1 MVAKAL
7 AHVPG
12 LFCGRRLVSL
22 VNSPRR
28 FFYLPA
34 PVYFFSILKILH
46 TADWHL
52 GQRFQHGHE
61 RLAEHRC
68 FLDWLL
74 HTIEAEAVDVLVVA
88 GDVFDTGNPPAAARE
103 LYYSFLARLKNSATC
118 HDVVIVGGNHDS
130 AATLNASA
138 SLLKALRVHVVGGV
152 PTNYLEQCIAL
163 PHGAA
168 TPRLVVAAVPFLRD
182 AEVRQLVAGET
193 AADREERLR
202 HGIAAHYHAL
212 ADHLDHYRDQ
222 GVPVMATG
230 HLFAAG
236 GTAGDAERDIHVGTL
251 GQITADAFP
260 ACFDYVALGHLH
272 RPQLVGGQAHIRYC
286 GAPIPL
292 SFSETSHP
300 QQVLLVTFNGAA
312 CPAIQALEVPCTR
325 LLRRFRGSLEKV
337 VQELLDHDN
346 ADYEHPTWAEVAVES
361 GLPWALV
368 QDQVRE
374 AWQATEGRVQVLA
387 VRKLREETAPAAAV
401 YTHAAPLPDLD
412 ELTPRA
418 VFEQLLDTKE
428 YDPEARQELLDTFG
442 ELLAYQR
449 ADALV

>member
-1 MVAKAL
+1 MRV
-7 AHVPG
+7 
-12 LFCGRRLVSL
+12 
-22 VNSPRR
+22 
-28 FFYLPA
+28 
-34 PVYFFSILKILH
+34 LH

-52 GQRFQHGHE
+52 GQRFQQGHE

-68 FLDWLL
+68 FLNWLL
-74 HTIEAEAVDVLVVA
+74 QTIEAEAVDVLVVA

-103 LYYSFLARLKNSATC
+103 LYYSFLAQLKSSATC

-152 PTNYLEQCIAL
+152 PAQLQEQCIAL

-168 TPRLVVAAVPFLRD
+168 VPRLVVAAVPFLRD
-182 AEVRQLVAGET
+182 AEVRQLVAGEST
-193 AADREERLR
+193 AERDERLR
-202 HGIAAHYHAL
+202 HGIAAYYYAL
-212 ADHLDHYRDQ
+212 ADRLGHYRAL

-260 ACFDYVALGHLH
+260 DCFDYVALGHLH
-272 RPQLVGGQAHIRYC
+272 RPQVVGGRAHIRYC

-292 SFSETSHP
+292 SFSETGHP
-300 QQVLLVTFNGAA
+300 QQVLLVAFDGAA
-312 CPAIQALEVPCTR
+312 CPTVRALDVPCTR
-325 LLRRFRGSLEKV
+325 QLRRFRGALEQV
-337 VQELLDHDN
+337 VQALLDHDN
-346 ADYEHPTWAEVAVES
+346 TGFPHPTWAEVAVES

-368 QDQVRE
+368 QDQIRE
-374 AWQATEGRVQVLA
+374 AWQATDGRVQVLV
-387 VRKLREETAPAAAV
+387 VRQLRDETTPALD
-401 YTHAAPLPDLD
+401 TSEAPLPDLD

-418 VFEQLLDTKE
+418 VFEQLLDTKD
-428 YDPEARQELLDTFG
+428 YAPEARQELLDTFG
-442 ELLAYQR
+442 ELLAYQA

>member
-1 MVAKAL
+1 MRV
-7 AHVPG
+7 
-12 LFCGRRLVSL
+12 
-22 VNSPRR
+22 
-28 FFYLPA
+28 
-34 PVYFFSILKILH
+34 LH

-52 GQRFQHGHE
+52 GQRFQQGHE
-61 RLAEHRC
+61 RLAEHRH

-74 HTIEAEAVDVLVVA
+74 QTIEAETVEVLVVA

-103 LYYSFLARLKNSATC
+103 LYYSFLAQLKNSATC

-152 PTNYLEQCIAL
+152 PAQLQEQCIAL

-168 TPRLVVAAVPFLRD
+168 APRLVVAAVPFLRD
-182 AEVRQLVAGET
+182 AEVRQLVAGEST
-193 AADREERLR
+193 ADRDERLR

-212 ADHLDHYRDQ
+212 AGHLGHYRAL
-222 GVPVMATG
+222 GVPVLATG

-260 ACFDYVALGHLH
+260 DCFDYVALGHLH
-272 RPQLVGGQAHIRYC
+272 RPQVVGGRAHIRYC

-292 SFSETSHP
+292 SFSETGHP
-300 QQVLLVTFNGAA
+300 QQVLLVTFDGAA
-312 CPAIQALEVPCTR
+312 YPVVQALNVPCTR
-325 LLRRFRGSLEKV
+325 QLRRFRGGLEQV
-337 VQELLDHDN
+337 VQALLDHDN
-346 ADYEHPTWAEVAVES
+346 TGFPHPAWAEVAVES

-368 QDQVRE
+368 QDQIRE
-374 AWQATEGRVQVLA
+374 AWQATDGRVQVL
-387 VRKLREETAPAAAV
+387 VMRQLRDETTP
-401 YTHAAPLPDLD
+401 TLDTPESPLPDLD

-418 VFEQLLDTKE
+418 VFEQMLDTKD
-428 YDPEARQELLDTFG
+428 YAPEARQELLDTFG
-442 ELLAYQR
+442 ELLAYQA

>member
-1 MVAKAL
+1 MRV
-7 AHVPG
+7 
-12 LFCGRRLVSL
+12 
-22 VNSPRR
+22 
-28 FFYLPA
+28 
-34 PVYFFSILKILH
+34 LH

-52 GQRFQHGHE
+52 GQRFQQGHE

-74 HTIEAEAVDVLVVA
+74 QTIETEAVDVLVVA

-103 LYYSFLARLKNSATC
+103 LYYSFLAQLKNSATC

-152 PTNYLEQCIAL
+152 PANYREQCLLL

-168 TPRLVVAAVPFLRD
+168 EPRLVVAAVPFLRD

-193 AADREERLR
+193 TAERDERLR

-212 ADHLDHYRDQ
+212 ADHLGDYRDQ

-236 GTAGDAERDIHVGTL
+236 GTAGDAERDIHIGTL
-251 GQITADAFP
+251 GQIAADAFP
-260 ACFDYVALGHLH
+260 DCFDYVALGHLH
-272 RPQLVGGQAHIRYC
+272 RPQVVGGRAHIRYC

-292 SFSETSHP
+292 SFSETGHP
-300 QQVLLVTFNGAA
+300 QQVLLATFAGAA
-312 CPAIQALEVPCTR
+312 CPTVRALDVPCTR
-325 LLRRFRGSLEKV
+325 QLRRFRGTLEKV
-337 VQELLDHDN
+337 VQDLLDHDN
-346 ADYEHPTWAEVAVES
+346 SGYDHPTWAEVAVES

-368 QDQVRE
+368 QDQIRE

-387 VRKLREETAPAAAV
+387 TRKLREEAAIPTAPD
-401 YTHAAPLPDLD
+401 TPEAPLPDLD

-418 VFEQLLDTKE
+418 VFEQLLDTRD
-428 YDPEARQELLDTFG
+428 YAPEARQELLDTFG
-442 ELLAYQR
+442 ELLMYQA

>member
-1 MVAKAL
+1 
-7 AHVPG
+7 
-12 LFCGRRLVSL
+12 
-22 VNSPRR
+22 
-28 FFYLPA
+28 
-34 PVYFFSILKILH
+34 LKILH

-74 HTIEAEAVDVLVVA
+74 QTIEAEAVDVLVVA

-152 PTNYLEQCIAL
+152 PANYLDQCIRL
-163 PHGAA
+163 PHNAPE
-168 TPRLVVAAVPFLRD
+168 PRLVVAAVPFLRD

-193 AADREERLR
+193 AEEREERLR

-212 ADHLDHYRDQ
+212 ADHLGDYRDQ
-222 GVPVMATG
+222 GIPVMATG

-272 RPQLVGGQAHIRYC
+272 RPQVVGGRAHIRYC

-300 QQVLLVTFNGAA
+300 QQVLLVTFSGAG
-312 CPAIQALEVPCTR
+312 CPVIKALDVPCTR
-325 LLRRFRGSLEKV
+325 QLRRFRGTLDEV
-337 VQELLDHDN
+337 VQAITDHSNDGFP
-346 ADYEHPTWAEVAVES
+346 HPTWAEVGVES

-368 QDQVRE
+368 QEQIRE
-374 AWQATEGRVQVLA
+374 AWQATEGRVQVLV
-387 VRKLREETAPAAAV
+387 VRKLREQVAIEAPV
-401 YTHAAPLPDLD
+401 YTPEAPLPDLD

-428 YDPEARQELLDTFG
+428 YDPEARQELLNTFS
-442 ELLAYQR
+442 ELLAFQR

>member
-1 MVAKAL
+1 MRV
-7 AHVPG
+7 
-12 LFCGRRLVSL
+12 
-22 VNSPRR
+22 
-28 FFYLPA
+28 
-34 PVYFFSILKILH
+34 LH

-52 GQRFQHGHE
+52 GQRFQQGHE

-68 FLDWLL
+68 FLNWLL
-74 HTIEAEAVDVLVVA
+74 QTIEAEAVDVLVVA

-103 LYYSFLARLKNSATC
+103 LYYSFLAQLKSSATC

-152 PTNYLEQCIAL
+152 PAQLQEQCIAL

-168 TPRLVVAAVPFLRD
+168 VPRLVVAAVPFLRD
-182 AEVRQLVAGET
+182 AEVRQLVAGESP
-193 AADREERLR
+193 ADRDERLR

-212 ADHLDHYRDQ
+212 ADRLGHYRAL

-260 ACFDYVALGHLH
+260 DCFDYVALGHLH
-272 RPQLVGGQAHIRYC
+272 RPQVVGGRAHIRYC

-292 SFSETSHP
+292 SFSETGHP
-300 QQVLLVTFNGAA
+300 QQVLLVAFDGAA
-312 CPAIQALEVPCTR
+312 CPTVRALDVPCTR
-325 LLRRFRGSLEKV
+325 QLRRFRGALEQV
-337 VQELLDHDN
+337 VQALLDHDN
-346 ADYEHPTWAEVAVES
+346 TGFSHPTWAEVAVES

-368 QDQVRE
+368 QDQIRE
-374 AWQATEGRVQVLA
+374 AWQATDGRVQVLV
-387 VRKLREETAPAAAV
+387 VRQLRDETTPALD
-401 YTHAAPLPDLD
+401 TSEAPLPDLD

-418 VFEQLLDTKE
+418 VFEQLLDTKD
-428 YDPEARQELLDTFG
+428 YAPEARQELLDTFG
-442 ELLAYQR
+442 ELLAYQA

>member
-1 MVAKAL
+1 MRV
-7 AHVPG
+7 
-12 LFCGRRLVSL
+12 
-22 VNSPRR
+22 
-28 FFYLPA
+28 
-34 PVYFFSILKILH
+34 LH

-52 GQRFQHGHE
+52 GQRFQQGHE

-68 FLDWLL
+68 FLEWLL
-74 HTIEAEAVDVLVVA
+74 LTIEAEAVDVLVVA

-103 LYYSFLARLKNSATC
+103 LYYSFLARLKHSATC

-152 PTNYLEQCIAL
+152 PEQYLDQCLVL

-168 TPRLVVAAVPFLRD
+168 EPRLVVAAVPFLRD

-193 AADREERLR
+193 AAEREERLR

-212 ADHLDHYRDQ
+212 ADHLGHYRGL

-260 ACFDYVALGHLH
+260 ECFDYVALGHLH
-272 RPQLVGGQAHIRYC
+272 RPQVVGGRAHIRYC

-300 QQVLLVTFNGAA
+300 QQVLLLAFEGAA
-312 CPAIQALEVPCTR
+312 CPTVRALDVPCTR
-325 LLRRFRGSLEKV
+325 LLRRFRGPLDQV
-337 VQELLDHDN
+337 VQDLLDHDN
-346 ADYEHPTWAEVAVES
+346 RDYPHPTWAEVAVES

-368 QDQVRE
+368 QDQIRE

-387 VRKLREETAPAAAV
+387 VRKLREELAPAAAIELPE
-401 YTHAAPLPDLD
+401 APLPDLD

-418 VFEQLLDTKE
+418 VFEQLLDTKD
-428 YDPEARQELLDTFG
+428 YAPEARQELLDTFG
-442 ELLAYQR
+442 ELLAYQA
-449 ADALV
+449 ADAVA